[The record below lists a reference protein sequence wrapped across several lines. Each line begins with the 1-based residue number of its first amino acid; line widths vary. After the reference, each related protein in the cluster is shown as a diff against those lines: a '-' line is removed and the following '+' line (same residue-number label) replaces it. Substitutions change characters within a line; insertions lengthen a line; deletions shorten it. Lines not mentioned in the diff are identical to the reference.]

1 MVAQEYP
8 VTQVCEVLA
17 YARSSYYHRAVVT
30 DEEALQQAIE
40 AEATQWPT
48 YGYRRIT
55 HQLRR
60 QGWTVNHKRVERI
73 MNFPWFRGV
82 GKDVRYTT
90 PRKWVNKDEESTTNL
105 HSRV

>member
-8 VTQVCEVLA
+8 VTQICEVLD

-60 QGWTVNHKRVERI
+60 QGWKVNI
-73 MNFPWFRGV
+73 NA
-82 GKDVRYTT
+82 
-90 PRKWVNKDEESTTNL
+90 
-105 HSRV
+105 